1 MKKGRVVY
9 KRRNACYNIR
19 AASRCN
25 TLLYVLRRRS
35 STTKR
40 LQISGNEQE
49 AGESVSKEKIFA
61 LLSAQAGDFVSGEDI
76 SAQLGI
82 SRAAVWKAVGA
93 LRRDGY
99 TIEAQTGLGY
109 RLADSPDVLSERELR
124 RRLGETKIVGRTL
137 ECFESVDSTNSYL
150 KRIAAEGAPDG
161 AVAVADEQT
170 AGRGRRGRSFSSG
183 PGRGVYLSA
192 LLRPQLAPEKIL
204 PLTAL
209 GAVAACDAVE
219 RTCGVRPQIKWTND
233 LVLNGKKLSGT
244 LTELSLEGE
253 SGALQYAV
261 IGIGVNCNN
270 ASEDFPPELREVATS
285 LYLETGKRVQRAALA
300 AALIEELDKLY
311 AALQSGDTA
320 SYLTAYRR
328 DCLTLGREVQLL
340 WQDVKEKVT
349 ALDVD
354 DQFGLV
360 VRRADGTVETI
371 RTGEVS
377 VRGLYGYVE

>member
-1 MKKGRVVY
+1 M
-9 KRRNACYNIR
+9 
-19 AASRCN
+19 
-25 TLLYVLRRRS
+25 
-35 STTKR
+35 
-40 LQISGNEQE
+40 
-49 AGESVSKEKIFA
+49 SKEKIFA

-137 ECFESVDSTNSYL
+137 DCFESVDSTNSYL

-219 RTCGVRPQIKWTND
+219 RTCGVRPQIK
-233 LVLNGKKLSGT
+233 KLSGT

-270 ASEDFPPELREVATS
+270 ASEDFPPELRDVATS

-320 SYLTAYRR
+320 SYLTSYRR

-340 WQDVKEKVT
+340 WQNVKEKVT

-354 DQFGLV
+354 EQFGLV
-360 VRRADGTVETI
+360 VRHEDGRVETI

>member
-1 MKKGRVVY
+1 M
-9 KRRNACYNIR
+9 
-19 AASRCN
+19 
-25 TLLYVLRRRS
+25 
-35 STTKR
+35 
-40 LQISGNEQE
+40 
-49 AGESVSKEKIFA
+49 SKEKIFA
-61 LLSAQAGDFVSGEDI
+61 FLSAQEGEFLSGEAI

-82 SRAAVWKAVGA
+82 SRAAVWKGVNA

-99 TIEAQTGLGY
+99 AIEAQTGLGY
-109 RLADSPDVLSERELR
+109 RLTASPDVLSERELR
-124 RRLGETKIVGRTL
+124 RHLGATKTVGRTL
-137 ECFESVDSTNSYL
+137 YCFESIDSTNSFL
-150 KRIAAEGAPDG
+150 KRAAAEGAPDG

-192 LLRPQLAPEKIL
+192 LLRPQLAPENIL

-261 IGIGVNCNN
+261 IGIGINCGNTR
-270 ASEDFPPELREVATS
+270 EDFPPELRDMATS
-285 LYLETGKRVQRAALA
+285 LFLETGRRVQRAALA
-300 AALIEELDKLY
+300 AALIEELDRLY
-311 AALQSGDTA
+311 AALQSGRTA
-320 SYLTAYRR
+320 DYLAAYRR

-340 WQDVKEKVT
+340 WQDAKEKVT

-354 DQFGLV
+354 DQFGLI
-360 VRRADGTVETI
+360 VRREDGTVETI

>member
-1 MKKGRVVY
+1 M
-9 KRRNACYNIR
+9 
-19 AASRCN
+19 
-25 TLLYVLRRRS
+25 
-35 STTKR
+35 
-40 LQISGNEQE
+40 
-49 AGESVSKEKIFA
+49 SKEKIFA

-124 RRLGETKIVGRTL
+124 RRLGETKTVGRTL
-137 ECFESVDSTNSYL
+137 HCFESVDSTNSYL

-170 AGRGRRGRSFSSG
+170 AGRGRRGRSFSSS

-270 ASEDFPPELREVATS
+270 TLEDFPPELRDVATS

-320 SYLTAYRR
+320 SYLTSYRR

-340 WQDVKEKVT
+340 
-349 ALDVD
+349 
-354 DQFGLV
+354 
-360 VRRADGTVETI
+360 
-371 RTGEVS
+371 
-377 VRGLYGYVE
+377 

>member
-1 MKKGRVVY
+1 M
-9 KRRNACYNIR
+9 
-19 AASRCN
+19 
-25 TLLYVLRRRS
+25 
-35 STTKR
+35 
-40 LQISGNEQE
+40 
-49 AGESVSKEKIFA
+49 SKEKIFA

-209 GAVAACDAVE
+209 GAVAA
-219 RTCGVRPQIKWTND
+219 
-233 LVLNGKKLSGT
+233 
-244 LTELSLEGE
+244 
-253 SGALQYAV
+253 
-261 IGIGVNCNN
+261 
-270 ASEDFPPELREVATS
+270 
-285 LYLETGKRVQRAALA
+285 
-300 AALIEELDKLY
+300 
-311 AALQSGDTA
+311 
-320 SYLTAYRR
+320 
-328 DCLTLGREVQLL
+328 
-340 WQDVKEKVT
+340 
-349 ALDVD
+349 
-354 DQFGLV
+354 
-360 VRRADGTVETI
+360 
-371 RTGEVS
+371 
-377 VRGLYGYVE
+377 

>member
-1 MKKGRVVY
+1 M
-9 KRRNACYNIR
+9 
-19 AASRCN
+19 
-25 TLLYVLRRRS
+25 
-35 STTKR
+35 
-40 LQISGNEQE
+40 
-49 AGESVSKEKIFA
+49 SKEKIFA

-109 RLADSPDVLSERELR
+109 RLADSPDVLSERE
-124 RRLGETKIVGRTL
+124 
-137 ECFESVDSTNSYL
+137 
-150 KRIAAEGAPDG
+150 
-161 AVAVADEQT
+161 
-170 AGRGRRGRSFSSG
+170 
-183 PGRGVYLSA
+183 
-192 LLRPQLAPEKIL
+192 LRPQLAPEKIL

-270 ASEDFPPELREVATS
+270 ASEDFPPELRDVATS

-320 SYLTAYRR
+320 SYLTSYRR

>member
-1 MKKGRVVY
+1 M
-9 KRRNACYNIR
+9 
-19 AASRCN
+19 
-25 TLLYVLRRRS
+25 
-35 STTKR
+35 
-40 LQISGNEQE
+40 
-49 AGESVSKEKIFA
+49 SKEKIFA

-137 ECFESVDSTNSYL
+137 DCFESVDSTNSYL

-192 LLRPQLAPEKIL
+192 LLRPQLAPESVL

-261 IGIGVNCNN
+261 IDPVSCTGCGWCAMFCPVECMFQRPDGFYDLDVERCIGCRSCKVNCFYD
-270 ASEDFPPELREVATS
+270 AITMIQRTRKEDN
-285 LYLETGKRVQRAALA
+285 
-300 AALIEELDKLY
+300 
-311 AALQSGDTA
+311 
-320 SYLTAYRR
+320 
-328 DCLTLGREVQLL
+328 
-340 WQDVKEKVT
+340 
-349 ALDVD
+349 
-354 DQFGLV
+354 
-360 VRRADGTVETI
+360 
-371 RTGEVS
+371 
-377 VRGLYGYVE
+377 